1 MHHGKRSKNMASV
14 NYTLRM
20 EETDKKAA
28 ERVFK
33 SLGMSFATGMNVY
46 VKKVGRE
53 RRIPFSMDLT
63 ERASLRTLK
72 DSFEALQKESIVN
85 GTEDMSLDDINAE
98 IAATRKE
105 KRGQ

>member
-1 MHHGKRSKNMASV
+1 MSSV

-28 ERVFK
+28 ERVFR
-33 SLGMSFATGMNVY
+33 SLGMSFATGMNIY

-53 RRIPFSMDLT
+53 RRIPFNMDLN
-63 ERASLRTLK
+63 ERSSPITLNDAFK
-72 DSFEALQKESIVN
+72 ALQSESITN
-85 GTEDMSLDDINAE
+85 GTENMTLDEINDE

>member
-1 MHHGKRSKNMASV
+1 MASV

-33 SLGMSFATGMNVY
+33 SLGMSFATGMNIY

-53 RRIPFSMDLT
+53 RRIPFSMDLN
-63 ERASLRTLK
+63 ERSSPKTLK
-72 DSFEALQKESIVN
+72 DAFEALQSESIAN
-85 GTEDMSLDDINAE
+85 GTEDMTLDEINAE